1 MPSIND
7 SVGHVLNRR
16 GWCRRLA
23 ATHLSGGPEPFL
35 SDWQADCRNA
45 KDKAD
50 ILDELE
56 KGVGFDKCNTLVV
69 GLLREAL
76 VAQGR
81 AALGRL
87 PAAERGTSVLL
98 NRLGNLLMGM
108 GRLEEARP
116 LCEEA
121 LRERRETLGDR
132 NRSTLVSI
140 CNMGQLLINMGQLE
154 EARPL
159 LEEDLQAS
167 RETLGD
173 GHPDTL
179 TSINNMGGLLKA
191 MGKLDEARS
200 LYEEALQGC
209 RATLGDRHPS
219 TLSSIGN
226 MGLLLKAMGE

>member
-87 PAAERGTSVLL
+87 PAAERRGHVLL
-98 NRLGNLLMGM
+98 SSMGM
-108 GRLEEARP
+108 
-116 LCEEA
+116 
-121 LRERRETLGDR
+121 
-132 NRSTLVSI
+132 
-140 CNMGQLLINMGQLE
+140 LLKDMGQLE

-159 LEEDLQAS
+159 LEEALQAR

-173 GHPDTL
+173 NHPHTL
-179 TSINNMGGLLKA
+179 LSISNMSQLE
-191 MGKLDEARS
+191 EATRS
-200 LYEEALQGC
+200 LPDHTRRRGGMCYAAVDTMGVLLTHISSWGRRPREEELQV
-209 RATLGDRHPS
+209 
-219 TLSSIGN
+219 
-226 MGLLLKAMGE
+226 